1 MRLIGDRL
9 SNTRLR
15 VELARGHLL
24 YGEWLRREGQRGAAR
39 EHLHTAHQMLNA
51 MSVAAFAERARRE
64 LLATGEKMRTR
75 SPATIGSLTA
85 QEAQIA
91 RLVRQGLSNPE
102 VGTRLFLSP
111 RTVEWHLGNI
121 FTKVG
126 VSSRRQ
132 LRDVNLDA
140 VAPRVPTPTA
150 LASAT
155 TSSWAYA
162 FIVGAL
168 LMVSAAVIG
177 GWLLRPRPAEPRP
190 VVESAVTPSP
200 AAVVRQMTRCGCHGL
215 HSANRPG
222 GEAMSKEQKLA
233 LDAVLSQGE
242 LDMQADVPTLRATFN
257 ELMARIP
264 VPDDVQQSPTTI
276 GGVGGIEVTVRG
288 ADADPDGVIL
298 YFHGGVYVIGTAA
311 ATVPLVGDLARRT
324 GTRAITLDYRLA
336 PEHPYPAAVADA
348 QDAYQG
354 LLAQGV
360 DAGQIALAG
369 ESAGGGLA
377 VATLLALRDADVPL
391 PSCAFLMSPY
401 ADLTLSGDSIADRE
415 AVDRTLTP
423 EGLRLR
429 IPDYVAG
436 ADASDPLISPVFA
449 DLTGLPPL
457 LIQVG
462 SNEILLSDALRL
474 AERAAMAD
482 VTVTLDVTDSVP
494 HVFQAFAA
502 MLDEADAALDRAST
516 FLRTNL
522 AAAERLGTA

>member
-1 MRLIGDRL
+1 
-9 SNTRLR
+9 
-15 VELARGHLL
+15 
-24 YGEWLRREGQRGAAR
+24 
-39 EHLHTAHQMLNA
+39 
-51 MSVAAFAERARRE
+51 
-64 LLATGEKMRTR
+64 
-75 SPATIGSLTA
+75 
-85 QEAQIA
+85 
-91 RLVRQGLSNPE
+91 
-102 VGTRLFLSP
+102 
-111 RTVEWHLGNI
+111 
-121 FTKVG
+121 
-126 VSSRRQ
+126 
-132 LRDVNLDA
+132 
-140 VAPRVPTPTA
+140 
-150 LASAT
+150 
-155 TSSWAYA
+155 
-162 FIVGAL
+162 
-168 LMVSAAVIG
+168 
-177 GWLLRPRPAEPRP
+177 
-190 VVESAVTPSP
+190 
-200 AAVVRQMTRCGCHGL
+200 
-215 HSANRPG
+215 
-222 GEAMSKEQKLA
+222 MSKEQKLA
-233 LDAVLSQGE
+233 LDAVLSEGG
-242 LDMQADVPTLRATFN
+242 LDLQADVPTLRASFN

-276 GGVGGIEVTVRG
+276 GGVGAIEVTVPG
-288 ADADPDGVIL
+288 ADADGVIL

-311 ATVPLVGDLARRT
+311 ATVPLVGELARRT

-354 LLAQGV
+354 LLEQGI

-377 VATLLALRDADVPL
+377 VATLLALRDAGVPL

-429 IPDYVAG
+429 ILDYVAG
-436 ADASDPLISPVFA
+436 ADASHPLISPVFA

-474 AERAAMAD
+474 AERAATDD
-482 VTVTLDVTDSVP
+482 VTVTLDVTDGVG

-502 MLDEADAALDRAST
+502 MPDEADAALVRASA

-522 AAAERLGTA
+522 AATERLGAA

>member
-1 MRLIGDRL
+1 
-9 SNTRLR
+9 
-15 VELARGHLL
+15 
-24 YGEWLRREGQRGAAR
+24 
-39 EHLHTAHQMLNA
+39 
-51 MSVAAFAERARRE
+51 
-64 LLATGEKMRTR
+64 
-75 SPATIGSLTA
+75 
-85 QEAQIA
+85 
-91 RLVRQGLSNPE
+91 
-102 VGTRLFLSP
+102 
-111 RTVEWHLGNI
+111 
-121 FTKVG
+121 
-126 VSSRRQ
+126 
-132 LRDVNLDA
+132 
-140 VAPRVPTPTA
+140 
-150 LASAT
+150 
-155 TSSWAYA
+155 
-162 FIVGAL
+162 
-168 LMVSAAVIG
+168 
-177 GWLLRPRPAEPRP
+177 
-190 VVESAVTPSP
+190 
-200 AAVVRQMTRCGCHGL
+200 
-215 HSANRPG
+215 
-222 GEAMSKEQKLA
+222 MSKEQKLA
-233 LDAVLSQGE
+233 LDAVLSQGG
-242 LDMQADVPTLRATFN
+242 LDLQADVPTLRASFN

-276 GGVGGIEVTVRG
+276 GGVGAIEVTVRG
-288 ADADPDGVIL
+288 ADADADGVIL
-298 YFHGGVYVIGTAA
+298 YLHGGVYVIGTAA

-354 LLAQGV
+354 LLEQGV

-377 VATLLALRDADVPL
+377 VATLLALRDAGIPL

-482 VTVTLDVTDSVP
+482 VTVTLDVTDGVP

-522 AAAERLGTA
+522 AATERLGAA

>member
-1 MRLIGDRL
+1 
-9 SNTRLR
+9 
-15 VELARGHLL
+15 
-24 YGEWLRREGQRGAAR
+24 
-39 EHLHTAHQMLNA
+39 
-51 MSVAAFAERARRE
+51 
-64 LLATGEKMRTR
+64 
-75 SPATIGSLTA
+75 
-85 QEAQIA
+85 
-91 RLVRQGLSNPE
+91 
-102 VGTRLFLSP
+102 
-111 RTVEWHLGNI
+111 
-121 FTKVG
+121 
-126 VSSRRQ
+126 
-132 LRDVNLDA
+132 
-140 VAPRVPTPTA
+140 
-150 LASAT
+150 
-155 TSSWAYA
+155 
-162 FIVGAL
+162 
-168 LMVSAAVIG
+168 
-177 GWLLRPRPAEPRP
+177 
-190 VVESAVTPSP
+190 
-200 AAVVRQMTRCGCHGL
+200 
-215 HSANRPG
+215 
-222 GEAMSKEQKLA
+222 MSKEQKLA
-233 LDAVLSQGE
+233 LDAVLSEGG
-242 LDMQADVPTLRATFN
+242 LDLQADVPTLRASFN

-276 GGVGGIEVTVRG
+276 GGVGAIEVTVPG
-288 ADADPDGVIL
+288 ADADGVIL

-311 ATVPLVGDLARRT
+311 ATVPLVGELARRT

-354 LLAQGV
+354 LLEQGV

-377 VATLLALRDADVPL
+377 VATLLALRDAGIPL

-401 ADLTLSGDSIADRE
+401 ADLTLSGDSIADRA

-429 IPDYVAG
+429 ILDYVAG

-474 AERAAMAD
+474 AERAATDD
-482 VTVTLDVTDSVP
+482 VTVTLDVTDGVG

-502 MLDEADAALDRAST
+502 MLDEADAALVRASA

-522 AAAERLGTA
+522 AATERLGAA

>member
-1 MRLIGDRL
+1 
-9 SNTRLR
+9 
-15 VELARGHLL
+15 
-24 YGEWLRREGQRGAAR
+24 
-39 EHLHTAHQMLNA
+39 
-51 MSVAAFAERARRE
+51 
-64 LLATGEKMRTR
+64 
-75 SPATIGSLTA
+75 
-85 QEAQIA
+85 
-91 RLVRQGLSNPE
+91 
-102 VGTRLFLSP
+102 
-111 RTVEWHLGNI
+111 
-121 FTKVG
+121 
-126 VSSRRQ
+126 
-132 LRDVNLDA
+132 
-140 VAPRVPTPTA
+140 
-150 LASAT
+150 
-155 TSSWAYA
+155 
-162 FIVGAL
+162 
-168 LMVSAAVIG
+168 
-177 GWLLRPRPAEPRP
+177 
-190 VVESAVTPSP
+190 
-200 AAVVRQMTRCGCHGL
+200 
-215 HSANRPG
+215 
-222 GEAMSKEQKLA
+222 MSKEQKLA
-233 LDAVLSQGE
+233 LDAVLSQGG
-242 LDMQADVPTLRATFN
+242 LDLQADVPTLRATFN

-276 GGVGGIEVTVRG
+276 GGVGAIEVTVRG
-288 ADADPDGVIL
+288 ADADGVIL

-354 LLAQGV
+354 LLEQGV

-377 VATLLALRDADVPL
+377 VAILLALRDADIPL

-429 IPDYVAG
+429 IPDYVAS

-516 FLRTNL
+516 FLRTDL
-522 AAAERLGTA
+522 AASERLGAA

>member
-1 MRLIGDRL
+1 
-9 SNTRLR
+9 
-15 VELARGHLL
+15 
-24 YGEWLRREGQRGAAR
+24 
-39 EHLHTAHQMLNA
+39 
-51 MSVAAFAERARRE
+51 
-64 LLATGEKMRTR
+64 
-75 SPATIGSLTA
+75 
-85 QEAQIA
+85 
-91 RLVRQGLSNPE
+91 
-102 VGTRLFLSP
+102 
-111 RTVEWHLGNI
+111 
-121 FTKVG
+121 
-126 VSSRRQ
+126 
-132 LRDVNLDA
+132 
-140 VAPRVPTPTA
+140 
-150 LASAT
+150 
-155 TSSWAYA
+155 
-162 FIVGAL
+162 
-168 LMVSAAVIG
+168 
-177 GWLLRPRPAEPRP
+177 
-190 VVESAVTPSP
+190 
-200 AAVVRQMTRCGCHGL
+200 
-215 HSANRPG
+215 
-222 GEAMSKEQKLA
+222 MSKEQKLA
-233 LDAVLSQGE
+233 LDAVLSQGG
-242 LDMQADVPTLRATFN
+242 LDLQADVPTLRATFN

-276 GGVGGIEVTVRG
+276 GGVGAIEVTFPG
-288 ADADPDGVIL
+288 ADADGVIL

-354 LLAQGV
+354 LLEQGV
-360 DAGQIALAG
+360 DAGQIALVG

-377 VATLLALRDADVPL
+377 LATLLALRDADIPL
-391 PSCAFLMSPY
+391 PSSAFLMSPY
-401 ADLTLSGDSIADRE
+401 ADLTLSGDSIAHRE
-415 AVDRTLTP
+415 AVDHTLTP

-522 AAAERLGTA
+522 AATERLGAT